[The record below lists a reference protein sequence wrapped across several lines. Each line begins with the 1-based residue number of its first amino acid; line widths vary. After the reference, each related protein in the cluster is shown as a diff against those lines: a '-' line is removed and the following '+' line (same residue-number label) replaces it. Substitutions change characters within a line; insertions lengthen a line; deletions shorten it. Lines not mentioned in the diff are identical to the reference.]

1 MPCTHT
7 EMSKFSNPED
17 SIFRDL
23 LDQMNLLVMGGL
35 EKQRLAVA
43 SQQEESEDREL
54 KALGERMS
62 RLRDPGDQGA
72 RLSLPR

>member
-1 MPCTHT
+1 
-7 EMSKFSNPED
+7 MSKFSDPED

-23 LDQMNLLVMGGL
+23 LDQMNLLVMGAL
-35 EKQRLAVA
+35 EKQRLAVVF
-43 SQQEESEDREL
+43 QQQESEDREL

-62 RLRDPGDQGA
+62 RLKDPSDQGA